1 MRDQVPSRD
10 DLLALAARLV
20 DEARTRGAT
29 DAEVFAEYA
38 QQTAI
43 HIEQSD
49 IKGASIDEHRAV
61 GVRVLVGDREGF
73 AYANRNDDEG
83 LREAIDDALAIARA
97 SNGDAANGFVEP
109 EPIRAPDGLF
119 DEELLSLAPD
129 ACVEHAAAML
139 ARAKEIDARV
149 SADGSFAVS
158 VMRQAVCSSRG
169 VAASGEEAIA
179 TYGLHGMAVDGE
191 EVGVVRS
198 RLRGATTARRHC
210 PGRTRRTLRAPGALI
225 AESRRRH
232 VVQGQGRLLG

>member
-97 SNGDAANGFVEP
+97 SNGDAANGFVELHLERIG
-109 EPIRAPDGLF
+109 EPIRSP
-119 DEELLSLAPD
+119 S
-129 ACVEHAAAML
+129 
-139 ARAKEIDARV
+139 
-149 SADGSFAVS
+149 
-158 VMRQAVCSSRG
+158 
-169 VAASGEEAIA
+169 
-179 TYGLHGMAVDGE
+179 
-191 EVGVVRS
+191 
-198 RLRGATTARRHC
+198 
-210 PGRTRRTLRAPGALI
+210 
-225 AESRRRH
+225 
-232 VVQGQGRLLG
+232 